1 MDRDKVIK
9 GIQECDLN
17 GGLIGNCPYK
27 GILAL
32 LKEQEETIK
41 NLEQEIRD
49 KNIRLKER
57 AEQVYSMLKEQDEE
71 TRFVYDEYITPMCEK
86 CTFHPFAGYIPTIK
100 WMQERGYM
108 KCPRCGRSINW

>member
-1 MDRDKVIK
+1 MDMEQAIK

-17 GGLIGNCPYK
+17 GGLYGNCPYK

-32 LKEQEETIK
+32 
-41 NLEQEIRD
+41 
-49 KNIRLKER
+49 
-57 AEQVYSMLKEQDEE
+57 LKEQDEE
-71 TRFVYDEYITPMCEK
+71 TRFVYDEYIQPTCEK

-108 KCPRCGRSINW
+108 KCPRCGRSIKW